1 MRKGK
6 RLSILIITL
15 GMLLAGCGKSEQADA
30 SIPELLEPISVAEN
44 TIQVKRQDFYFADY
58 IDVTVVPQMEEL
70 YFVMDGEILEIEVK
84 EGQLVKKGDV
94 LAKIDQTQLNDA
106 IKELQETISYEDKI
120 YNMQLTQADLEVQ
133 IAEAK
138 LSKLQAEYDEQEQK
152 KAEEAKKKAEEEAK
166 KKAEAEAATQAAAK
180 SISIVQ
186 NFDVL
191 LTEDASLQIAEEGAG
206 SDQEGSAP
214 SDSSTPSESSTP
226 EEGSTPSDSSAPG
239 ESSTPDESSVPQE
252 SSTPEESS
260 KIDDDSAESS
270 SIPGAADQPG
280 GEEDSSDSSGNAG
293 GNEESSE
300 NGQPDDSQQPESPKD
315 PEEEQRPQIEITKHD
330 LQQARLAVQ
339 EAQLGYNQLQDDYE
353 HEMSQRQSE
362 MQSLLDK
369 VGEDTI
375 YASFSGRVVKINANV
390 GDYVRQYDTVMMLV
404 NEEVK
409 TLRGKKYSNTYLM
422 HAANIDVVIDGT
434 TYGAEYVPYG
444 EDEYLKRSLN
454 RESLPSRFTMEETD
468 EVTFGESGTVRVYK
482 EYSIDTL
489 VIPASCLQ
497 SDDLGEYVYKSEDGQ
512 RIKTYVT
519 VGIRTATYAE
529 ILDGLNE
536 GDDVYGTE

>member
-1 MRKGK
+1 MRNGK

-15 GMLLAGCGKSEQADA
+15 GMVLAGCGKDGQSDA
-30 SIPELLEPISVAEN
+30 AIPELLEPISVAEN

-84 EGQLVKKGDV
+84 EGQLVEKGDA
-94 LAKIDQTQLNDA
+94 LAKIDQTHLNDT
-106 IKELQETISYEDKI
+106 IKELQETIAYEEKI
-120 YNMQLTQADLEVQ
+120 YNMRLTQADLDVQ

-152 KAEEAKKKAEEEAK
+152 KAEEEAK
-166 KKAEAEAATQAAAK
+166 KKAEAEAAAQTAARN
-180 SISIVQ
+180 ISIVQ
-186 NFDVL
+186 KFDVL
-191 LTEDASLQIAEEGAG
+191 LTENTSLQTAEANVDSG
-206 SDQEGSAP
+206 EGSN
-214 SDSSTPSESSTP
+214 SNESSIP
-226 EEGSTPSDSSAPG
+226 EESSAPG
-239 ESSTPDESSVPQE
+239 ESSNPEESSTINESSNPEE

-260 KIDDDSAESS
+260 KIDDGSEESS
-270 SIPGAADQPG
+270 STPGDADQPG
-280 GEEDSSDSSGNAG
+280 GDDESSDSSGSAG
-293 GNEESSE
+293 DNEESSE
-300 NGQPDDSQQPESPKD
+300 GGQPSDPQKPEDPKD
-315 PEEEQRPQIEITKHD
+315 PEEEQQPQIDITKYD

-339 EAQLGYNQLQDDYE
+339 EAQLSYDQLRDDYA

-375 YASFSGRVVKINANV
+375 YASFSGRVVKINVNV
-390 GDYVRQYDTVMMLV
+390 GNYVRQYDTVMLLV
-404 NEEVK
+404 NEEE
-409 TLRGKKYSNTYLM
+409 TFLRGKKYSNTSLM
-422 HAANIDVVIDGT
+422 RAVNMDVVIDGK
-434 TYGAEYVPYG
+434 TYEAEYVPYD

-454 RESLPSRFTMEETD
+454 GESLPSWFEMEETD
-468 EVTFGESGTVRVYK
+468 DVSFGESGTVRVYRD
-482 EYSIDTL
+482 YSIDTL
-489 VIPASCLQ
+489 VIPTSCVQ
-497 SDDLGEYVYKSEDGQ
+497 ADDLGDYVYKSEDGQ

-529 ILDGLNE
+529 IIDGLNE